1 MKMDRYNKR
10 VNRANGF
17 LKFIA
22 VVLSVVAV
30 VGTVYMFCFHE
41 DSAVQDWV
49 QSVKEQFE
57 ENIDK

>member
-10 VNRANGF
+10 ITRVNRL
-17 LKFIA
+17 LKFFA

-41 DSAVQDWV
+41 DSAVQDWL
-49 QSVKEQFE
+49 QSVEEQFE
-57 ENIDK
+57 DNIDK

>member
-10 VNRANGF
+10 INRTNGF